1 MNATKEHLIAAKRNY
16 KLATRLYQAV
26 ASVNPTGQSSLDALI
41 ALQNALPEGM
51 RVLDDFERGRNRNW
65 SLKAGY
71 QIFDRAIAAQ
81 DDAKPDD
88 GSEDGGDWMNGDFT

>member
-1 MNATKEHLIAAKRNY
+1 MNATRDHLVAAKKNY
-16 KLATRLYQAV
+16 KLAGRLYQAI
-26 ASVNPTGQSSLDALI
+26 ASVSPVGLSSLDALQ
-41 ALQNALPEGM
+41 ALQAALPEGM

-81 DDAKPDD
+81 SPPGSPDPFD
-88 GSEDGGDWMNGDFT
+88 IEHYEGG